1 MINFYENDD
10 PMALAREFCL
20 KNSLDL
26 LMAPVLAQSIIDN
39 IAAESESEK
48 SVHFESTK
56 QYDNVY
62 QRLFE
67 DAEKKTLKLELL
79 RKESEENQVLS
90 SRSRRVN
97 NHNGDTLYKKGV
109 IKSEEMKYY
118 YQNYYQVEGYDG
130 KVTRRG

>member
-26 LMAPVLAQSIIDN
+26 LMAPLLAQSIIDN

-62 QRLFE
+62 
-67 DAEKKTLKLELL
+67 
-79 RKESEENQVLS
+79 
-90 SRSRRVN
+90 
-97 NHNGDTLYKKGV
+97 
-109 IKSEEMKYY
+109 
-118 YQNYYQVEGYDG
+118 
-130 KVTRRG
+130 